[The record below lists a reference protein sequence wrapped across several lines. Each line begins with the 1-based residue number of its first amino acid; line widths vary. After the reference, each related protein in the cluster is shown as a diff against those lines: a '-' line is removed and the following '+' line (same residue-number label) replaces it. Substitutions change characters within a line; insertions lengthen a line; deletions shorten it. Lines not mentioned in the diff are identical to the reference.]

1 MVHKRHNNNDA
12 NGAGGVLVSTN
23 GYSPAPWMGCCGI
36 DNQELSGI
44 GCGKE
49 SYRNSLSKKGSTK
62 LNLF

>member
-1 MVHKRHNNNDA
+1 MVLV
-12 NGAGGVLVSTN
+12 GVLVSTN